1 MKNLFNINLF
11 SFCIL
16 LFLSSKL
23 VKPQKYLKLPLSII
37 SFPNEQELSSIS
49 IDLLLVKLSKSRL
62 QTNITIGSNKQVL
75 PTDISFNHYPLYVS
89 SILCEENIIKFNQD
103 SSTTFKNFDKIDGY
117 NLNQNCLRCNTSKD
131 FFYFPDNNNNKNENN
146 NNKGIPLFFV
156 LGSILTTESKS
167 VSAEIGFRPTKPKR
181 DPSVLN
187 LIVQLKK
194 ANAISN
200 KNFMFKLNVKEKK
213 GDLLLGAYGA
223 QFYHNYEKFKYFYVS
238 AENGNIQEWEFL
250 LDNAYYGNKYICEK
264 NKVVLSL
271 NQYFIYV
278 PFYMKKILDEEF
290 FGKLYENKKCD
301 LINLNKT
308 STYFYVCDDN
318 IDITKMKNFKFFPT
332 NLNEPIEFVL
342 SPEDLFLKYEK
353 NKLLYIIAFN
363 YDVDYWKFNLPFI
376 MKYQPIFDIENKII
390 AFYNDLSL
398 FDESDF
404 YQEQNNNN
412 NGNNNNN
419 NNKNNKSKNNEM
431 KDKEGNNFF
440 KIFFI
445 IFLCLFLIL
454 ILFILIRKAIFYFR
468 KEKYKEKNDP
478 QLLEFRD
485 MSEQNNED
493 SKDKNNSSEN
503 KLVN

>member
-1 MKNLFNINLF
+1 MKYLFNINLF
-11 SFCIL
+11 SFCIIL
-16 LFLSSKL
+16 YLSSKL
-23 VKPQKYLKLPLSII
+23 VNSQKYLKLPLNII

-49 IDLLLVKLSKSRL
+49 IDTLLVTLSKSRL
-62 QTNITIGSNKQVL
+62 QTKITIGSNKQVL
-75 PTDISFNHYPLYVS
+75 PTDISFNHYPLYIS
-89 SILCEENIIKFNQD
+89 SVLCEENIIKFNQD
-103 SSTTFKNFDKIDGY
+103 ASITFKNYDKIDGY

-131 FFYFPDNNNNKNENN
+131 IFYFQNNNKNNENN
-146 NNKGIPLFFV
+146 NRGIPLFFV
-156 LGSILTTESKS
+156 LGSILSTEFKS
-167 VSAEIGFRPTKPKR
+167 VSAEIGFRPTKPKT

-187 LIVQLKK
+187 IMVQLKK

-200 KNFMFKLNVKEKK
+200 KNFMFKLNIKEKK

-250 LDNAYYGNKYICEK
+250 LDNAYYGSKYICEK

-278 PFYMKKILDEEF
+278 PFYMKKILDEDF

-318 IDITKMKNFKFFPT
+318 IDINNMKNFNFFPT

-342 SPEDLFLKYEK
+342 SPKDLFLKFGK
-353 NKLLYIIAFN
+353 NKLLYIIGFN

-376 MKYQPIFDIENKII
+376 LKYQPIFDIENKII
-390 AFYNDLSL
+390 AFYKDLNL

-412 NGNNNNN
+412 GNNNNN
-419 NNKNNKSKNNEM
+419 QNNNNSKNNEV

-454 ILFILIRKAIFYFR
+454 IIFILIRKAIFHFR
-468 KEKYKEKNDP
+468 KEKNKENNES

-485 MSEQNNED
+485 MSEQNNDD

-503 KLVN
+503 KLIN